1 VVGPTVAGPRSELAS
16 PPGRAV
22 VVKFFAEYCEP
33 CKRSLPIAARLS
45 SRHPDVVFIGV
56 SEDEFAGTAQAL
68 ARRYE
73 LPFTVI
79 HDASG
84 ATRGRFR
91 VTALPLTVVA
101 DRAGVVRWVGGAN
114 ETEDELSRVLDAIH

>member
-1 VVGPTVAGPRSELAS
+1 M
-16 PPGRAV
+16 

-33 CKRSLPIAARLS
+33 CKRSLPIAARLA
-45 SRHPDVVFIGV
+45 SRHRDVAFIGV
-56 SEDEFAGTAQAL
+56 SEDEYARTAQAI

-73 LPFTVI
+73 LTFTVV

-84 ATRGRFR
+84 AMRGRFR
-91 VTALPLTVVA
+91 VTTLPLTVVA

-114 ETEDELSRVLDAIH
+114 ESEDELSRVLDAIR